1 MDISDIRNG
10 IMASSLMQVQQITDP
25 AIKDSTAK
33 TSMEFGSIAG
43 SGADVSKP
51 SELLSRLEQLKN
63 DNPEKFT
70 DVMNDIAGL
79 LQQASEE
86 LAETDSEEASFLS
99 MLSSV
104 FSSVAQTGDLS
115 QLQPAGEK
123 APPPPPP
130 ADQAGGGGG
139 VAEATTTCV
148 FCGASVPT
156 DSATCPMCGMLV
168 QSENSVLSLG
178 EQEND
183 PFQTDAAAQAQGGA
197 QAQARAKPNQPPFF
211 SALAQYTSDASSGSR
226 TSLLDDLLA
235 SQNASSDN
243 NAMKSVGDYL
253 AQILASDQDTAV

>member
-123 APPPPPP
+123 APPPPPSRGP
-130 ADQAGGGGG
+130 GRRRRRRSRSHHNLRVLRSVCSHRQRNMPHVRHAGP
-139 VAEATTTCV
+139 V
-148 FCGASVPT
+148 
-156 DSATCPMCGMLV
+156 
-168 QSENSVLSLG
+168 
-178 EQEND
+178 
-183 PFQTDAAAQAQGGA
+183 
-197 QAQARAKPNQPPFF
+197 
-211 SALAQYTSDASSGSR
+211 
-226 TSLLDDLLA
+226 
-235 SQNASSDN
+235 
-243 NAMKSVGDYL
+243 
-253 AQILASDQDTAV
+253 